1 MGKRRQRGQSTV
13 EFGASAIVLILLLL
27 GLVDFGRA
35 FYFGVGMR
43 GATREGARQA
53 IWFDPSSTMDF
64 GCGPSPHGYLCDT
77 AIKSAVDAI
86 LLNSGLPASQLQN
99 PGTTCPDVADGNGSH
114 NPPYAGSAYATT
126 SVNQPLL
133 YICYANTPGLDVVT
147 APTDASFNGTDVN
160 VILVMNFGFTT
171 GFMQGVLGS
180 SVQMVAN
187 THMSVG
193 GY

>member
-1 MGKRRQRGQSTV
+1 MRRQRGQSTV
-13 EFGASAIVLILLLL
+13 EFGASAVVLILILL

-53 IWFDPSSTMDF
+53 TWFDPSTSTN
-64 GCGPSPHGYLCDT
+64 PYLYDG
-77 AIKSAVDAI
+77 AIQSAVDAV

-99 PGTTCPDVADGNGSH
+99 PGATCPDVADGNASY
-114 NPPYAGSAYATT
+114 NPPYAASAYATT

-133 YICYANTPGLDVVT
+133 YICYSDTPGLDLAT
-147 APTDASFNGTDVN
+147 APTGNSYKGTDVN
-160 VILVMNFGFTT
+160 VIVVMNFGFTT

-187 THMSVG
+187 THMTVG

>member
-1 MGKRRQRGQSTV
+1 MHRRRRQGQSTV
-13 EFGASAIVLILLLL
+13 EFGASAVVLILILL

-35 FYFGVGMR
+35 FYFGVGLR

-53 IWFDPSSTMDF
+53 IWFDPASGTN
-64 GCGPSPHGYLCDT
+64 PYLSDG

-86 LLNSGLPASQLQN
+86 LGQSGLPASQLQN
-99 PGTTCPDVADGNGSH
+99 PTATCPAVTDGNSSY

-133 YICYANTPGLDVVT
+133 YICYSNTPGLDIAT
-147 APTDASFNGTDVN
+147 APTDNSYRAVDVN

-171 GFMQGVLGS
+171 GFMEGILGS
-180 SVQMVAN
+180 SIHMVAN
-187 THMSVG
+187 THMTVG